1 MQSDVFEGWGVV
13 PLSERD
19 LLLRGGVGKLRKLA
33 EIIAAALELLEKA
46 EKYWPN
52 FRDGFKKGWEAA

>member
-1 MQSDVFEGWGVV
+1 MQSDVFDGWGMV
-13 PLSERD
+13 PLSERE
-19 LLLRGGVGKLRKLA
+19 LLLSGGVGQLRKLA

>member
-1 MQSDVFEGWGVV
+1 MKSDVFEGWGLK
-13 PLSERD
+13 PLGERD
-19 LLLRGGVGKLRKLA
+19 LLVHGGSKLKKLA
-33 EIIAAALELLEKA
+33 EIIGVALELLEKA

>member
-1 MQSDVFEGWGVV
+1 MQSDVFEGWGMV
-13 PLSERD
+13 PLSERE
-19 LLLRGGVGKLRKLA
+19 LLLSGGVGQLRKLA